1 MKTNKQL
8 FIYQLILFSF
18 FLLQVQ
24 VFASENPAITA
35 QTGANIPDWAK
46 NVVWYQIFPERFH
59 NADTTNDPV
68 AERVGDPHGWDL
80 GAPEGWEISPWTG
93 DWYQRAEWEQRVGTE
108 FYDFVYTRR
117 YGGDLQGVMDKLDY
131 LADLGVTAIYFNPVF
146 DAVSLHKYD
155 ASHYHHIDRH
165 LGPDPEGDWEIMQ
178 QEDPNDPDTWQW
190 TSADRLFLELLQE
203 ARKRNIR
210 VIIDGVWNHTG
221 RDFWAFR
228 HVREHGQDSPYSDW
242 YKITEFD
249 ENYPD
254 GFDYEG
260 WWGYK
265 GLPELR
271 EVGEDLHPEVK
282 EHIFEVTRR
291 WMAPDGN
298 VNKGVDGWRLDVVEE
313 VGKDF
318 WRDWHSLV
326 YEINPEALTVAEIW
340 DDAARDY
347 IADDLFGVVMNYRWA
362 YATHAFFIHQT
373 LSASEFAGRLK
384 KLQDDFPHRVNA
396 AMQNLMDSHDTERLA
411 SMIVNKEQ
419 AYKEESKIRDIYNEY
434 NVRAPNE
441 QERELQRL
449 ISLFQYTWVGAPMI
463 FYGTET
469 GMWGADD
476 PDDRKPMIWPE
487 IQYDDEL
494 NHPYSRP
501 RPRDPVSF
509 DHELHR
515 WYRFLGTLRNESYAL
530 RKGDFTLIAHED
542 DARVFAFARHTQEDF
557 ALVFI
562 NRGEESHRLEVSA
575 HMIDPLPDE
584 LLDRIGGET
593 FKTLNGRVVL
603 EVPALSGMVLVEK

>member
-1 MKTNKQL
+1 MKTNKRL
-8 FIYQLILFSF
+8 IIYQLILFSF

-24 VFASENPAITA
+24 VFASENPATTT
-35 QTGANIPDWAK
+35 QTGTNIPDWAK

-242 YKITEFD
+242 YKIAEFD

-291 WMAPDGN
+291 WMAPDGD
-298 VNKGVDGWRLDVVEE
+298 VSKGVDGWRLDVVEE

-318 WRDWHSLV
+318 WRDWHRLV

-362 YATHAFFIHQT
+362 YATHAFFIQQT
-373 LSASEFAGRLK
+373 LTASELAGRLK

-411 SMIVNKEQ
+411 SMIVNHDH
-419 AYKEESKIRDIYNEY
+419 AYKEGSKIREIDNEY
-434 NVRAPNE
+434 DVRAPNE
-441 QERELQRL
+441 QERELQGL

-463 FYGTET
+463 FYGTEA

-476 PDDRKPMIWPE
+476 PDDRKPMVWPE
-487 IQYDDEL
+487 MQYDDEI

-515 WYRFLGTLRNESYAL
+515 WYSFLGQIRAESPAL
-530 RKGDFTLIAHED
+530 NTGDFTFIAHED
-542 DARVFAFARHTQEDF
+542 EAKVFAFARHTRDDF

-562 NRGEESHRLEVSA
+562 NRGEESHSLDVSV
-575 HMIDPLPDE
+575 HMIDPLPVE
-584 LLDRIGGET
+584 LIDRIGGEP
-593 FKTLNGRVVL
+593 FEVREGRIVL
-603 EVPALSGMVLVEK
+603 EIPALSGMILVGN